1 MNHSEA
7 RDDFCNSFEARKT
20 SFEIMSA
27 IAEIAN
33 DINQAERIFN
43 DPDEREIEEI
53 LNIINDYPHKY
64 TWGVFGTDWA
74 EGL

>member
-7 RDDFCNSFEARKT
+7 RDDFCNSFEVRKT
-20 SFEIMSA
+20 SLEIMSA

-33 DINQAERIFN
+33 NINQAERIFN

-53 LNIINDYPHKY
+53 LNIIDDYPHKY